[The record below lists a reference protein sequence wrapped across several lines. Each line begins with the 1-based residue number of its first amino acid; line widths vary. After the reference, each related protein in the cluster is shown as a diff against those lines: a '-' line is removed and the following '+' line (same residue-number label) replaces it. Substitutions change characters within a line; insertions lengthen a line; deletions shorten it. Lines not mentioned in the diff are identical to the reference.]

1 MSTLLIVDDNL
12 TARQM
17 MKTILRSEPY
27 ELVFAHDGTTALENA
42 ARVIPDLI
50 LLDVLMPDMDGYEV
64 CRQIRSTPLLAEVP
78 IIMVTALGD
87 RESRIDGILAG
98 ADDFITKPVDP
109 VELRAR
115 VQTITR
121 LNRYRRL
128 MGERLKFERMT
139 ELSPN
144 GILVVNGA
152 HTILMANPTIARISH
167 TDPATPLVGQR
178 VDTFF
183 PHRQRRRYL
192 TAAARVLANPALIEQ
207 FEAVWMRTDTTR
219 FPIEVDVGFIQ
230 WDDQPAI
237 QLIIRDI
244 TERVQLEAMA
254 IENERFAANS
264 VLAATVAHEV
274 NTPLHTIKTC
284 LYLADSNEQEQ
295 RNTYLKLAQDEI
307 DRISHILR
315 QLLDLYRT
323 HDGGNVPID
332 ANALI
337 ERMLVLTSNVFA
349 QAGVEVERN
358 LHPNLPT
365 FMGQPNQITQIL
377 LNIFLNARAAMP
389 EGGKL
394 TLTTRPSDATSGER
408 YVQIT
413 IRDTGIGMSPD
424 VRARIFEPFFTTK
437 PEGSGLGLAVCNR
450 LVQQHNGT
458 IEVES
463 SPGAGSTFIITFPL
477 NQGMQQDEGDPVVVA
492 SPPIESA

>member
-17 MKTILRSEPY
+17 MKTILKSEPY
-27 ELVFAHDGTTALENA
+27 ELVFAPDGNTALELA

-50 LLDVLMPDMDGYEV
+50 LLDVMMPDMDGYEV
-64 CRQIRSTPLLAEVP
+64 CRRLRSTSLLAEVP
-78 IIMVTALGD
+78 IIMVTALDD

-144 GILVVNGA
+144 GILVVNA
-152 HTILMANPTIARISH
+152 QHMILMANPMIARMSH
-167 TDPATPLVGQR
+167 TDPTTPLVGR
-178 VDTFF
+178 MVDAFF
-183 PHRQRRRYL
+183 PSRERRRYL
-192 TAAARVLANPALIEQ
+192 AAATRVLANPDLVEQ
-207 FEAVWMRTDTTR
+207 FEAVWMRQDTTR
-219 FPIEVDVGFIQ
+219 FPIEVDVGFIP

-264 VLAATVAHEV
+264 VLSATVAHEV

-284 LYLADSNEQEQ
+284 LYLADSDEQEQ
-295 RNTYLKLAQDEI
+295 RTTYLKLAQDEI

-323 HDGGNVPID
+323 HDGNDVPID
-332 ANALI
+332 MNAMI

-349 QAGVEVERN
+349 QAGIQVERN
-358 LHPNLPT
+358 LSPHLPI

-377 LNIFLNARAAMP
+377 LNILLNATAAMP
-389 EGGKL
+389 AGGTL
-394 TLTTRPSDATSGER
+394 TLTTSTNDTAHGER
-408 YVQIT
+408 QVQIS
-413 IRDTGIGMSPD
+413 IRDTGIGMSPE
-424 VRARIFEPFFTTK
+424 VQARIFEPFFTTK
-437 PEGSGLGLAVCNR
+437 PEGSGLGLAVCSR
-450 LVQQHNGT
+450 LLQQHGGT
-458 IEVES
+458 IQVES
-463 SPGAGSTFIITFPL
+463 SPGNGSTFTITFPL
-477 NQGMQQDEGDPVVVA
+477 NHGNHGEEPHATNSVQHA
-492 SPPIESA
+492 T